1 MNTFLNDFF
10 NRIQYEKQDVTF
22 ENIRVLQSQFAKHIP
37 FENMSIIQ
45 NENVHITFDDL
56 KRKIIDNQRGG
67 VCYELNPLFYYVLK
81 ELGFDVH
88 LIGGTIFSN
97 EKNRLIQTHFATI
110 LHHNGQRYLVDVG
123 FGSHHALQPLPFTG
137 ETITSPTG
145 TYRIQKKETTFGEY
159 AFEKYQDGKLEIGYD
174 FFLARIDETAL
185 QNAQQ
190 IITHHEK
197 SPFNKSPLLTKRT
210 DDGHITLTDKTYTV
224 IKEKQKSKQTIDT
237 QTFRALALREF
248 GITIQ

>member
-22 ENIRVLQSQFAKHIP
+22 EDICTLQSQFAKHIP

-45 NENVHITFDDL
+45 NENVHITFEDV
-56 KRKIIDNQRGG
+56 KRKIIDNRRGG
-67 VCYELNPLFYYVLK
+67 VCYELNPLFYYALK

-88 LIGGTIFSN
+88 LIGGTVFSN
-97 EKNRLIQTHFATI
+97 EENWLIQTHFATI
-110 LHHNGQRYLVDVG
+110 LHHNGQRYLIDVG

-145 TYRIQKKETTFGEY
+145 IYRIQKKETTFGEY
-159 AFEKYQDGKLEIGYD
+159 SFEKYQDGKLEIGYD

-185 QNAQQ
+185 QNAKQ

-248 GITIQ
+248 GIAIQ

>member
-10 NRIQYEKQDVTF
+10 NRLRYEKQEVTF
-22 ENIRVLQSQFAKHIP
+22 EDIHVLQSQFAKHIP

-45 NENVHITFDDL
+45 KENIDLTFEDL
-56 KRKIIDNQRGG
+56 KRKIIDNRRGG
-67 VCYELNPLFYYVLK
+67 VCYELNPLFYYALK

-88 LIGGTIFSN
+88 LIGGTVFSD
-97 EKNRLIQTHFATI
+97 EENRLIQTHFATI
-110 LHHNGQRYLVDVG
+110 LHHNEQRYLIDVG

-174 FFLARIDETAL
+174 FFKAPIDETVL

-197 SPFNKSPLLTKRT
+197 SPFNKAPLLTKRT

-224 IKEKQKSKQTIDT
+224 TKGKQKSKQTIDLL
-237 QTFRALALREF
+237 TFQALALREF
-248 GITIQ
+248 GIAIQ